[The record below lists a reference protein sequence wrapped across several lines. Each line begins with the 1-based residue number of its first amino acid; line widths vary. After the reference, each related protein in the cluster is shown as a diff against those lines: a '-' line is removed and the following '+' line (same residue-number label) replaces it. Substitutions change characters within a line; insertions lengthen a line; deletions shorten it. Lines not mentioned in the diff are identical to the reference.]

1 MIFSSSLDSSGFFD
15 LAEMAMLEPPAK
27 TGAGL
32 PSLPGSTK
40 RAELL
45 VVPLATTLPSFLAA
59 SPIDQ
64 CAQPGAMI
72 VAADS
77 EVLPVALPSASVITS
92 LSLM

>member
-1 MIFSSSLDSSGFFD
+1 MLV
-15 LAEMAMLEPPAK
+15 AEMPMLEPPAK

-40 RAELL
+40 
-45 VVPLATTLPSFLAA
+45 VPKVFGFHTRVALPSTVLR

-72 VAADS
+72 VAAAS
-77 EVLPVALPSASVITS
+77 AVLPVTAPLASVMAS
-92 LSLM
+92 VSLM